1 MIPVRER
8 VDNLKYALFDYRDF
22 FPYFMDFLPQ
32 AREFQEKLTFRDET
46 FARLLKQ
53 TIDFDLD
60 YYAFRILNALKAGKD
75 TFKPR
80 RPTPADYPAYYE
92 TIISRDKLTDASVLE
107 QPYGYDYLQRY
118 TTFALAKEG
127 EKDNLSNRLKWLPDD
142 LLKAEVVHWYAER

>member
-46 FARLLKQ
+46 FARLVKQ

-75 TFKPR
+75 TFKPS

-118 TTFALAKEG
+118 TTC
-127 EKDNLSNRLKWLPDD
+127 
-142 LLKAEVVHWYAER
+142 LLYTSRCV